1 MEFGG
6 YGGLKLKLDSKRS
19 ESQELKFNN
28 DIRTFRVETHNTNT
42 VDTAAVKSL
51 EFLWVS
57 LIKEERKT
65 TGNYNIWGLS

>member
-6 YGGLKLKLDSKRS
+6 YGGLNLKLDSKRS

-28 DIRTFRVETHNTNT
+28 DIHTFRVETHNTNT
-42 VDTAAVKSL
+42 VDIAAVKSL

-65 TGNYNIWGLS
+65 TGNSIYGG